1 MARPE
6 YQYNHSDHIRHRR
19 RYRRRFFVAAVFF
32 IAAMVAAG
40 ALAYNLY
47 NLSRVTTKPV
57 GVTYHQTIGGLQVT
71 KSAYFEFSDT
81 QAWSYAP
88 GDSTATELTYLLYE
102 GGLPVHS
109 LTVYINQTPL
119 NSDLAV
125 TRVLPVQI
133 KNGNALML
141 EGDIS
146 QPCSSLYGP
155 SDPKR
160 IKQVSLEGTDFLCVP
175 DSPQF
180 STVVGQV
187 GGNYDLSLK
196 RADGRT
202 ANYIIIYHNLSVD
215 PDPSPFVRI
224 MRTFQAL

>member
-1 MARPE
+1 MTRPE
-6 YQYNHSDHIRHRR
+6 YQFNHSDHIKRRR
-19 RYRRRFFVAAVFF
+19 RYRRRSFLATLFFLAVAVAV
-32 IAAMVAAG
+32 G

-47 NLSRVTTKPV
+47 NLSHVTGRPV
-57 GVTYHQTIGGLQVT
+57 GATYHQTIGGQVTT
-71 KSAYFEFSDT
+71 KSAYFQFSDT

-88 GDSTATELTYLLYE
+88 GDSTTTELTYLLYE

-119 NSDLAV
+119 DSNLAV

-133 KNGNALML
+133 KNGNSFMF

-146 QPCSSLYGP
+146 PPCSTLYGP

-160 IKQVSLEGTDFLCVP
+160 IKQVSLEGADFLCVP

-180 STVVGQV
+180 STAVGQV
-187 GGNYDLSLK
+187 GGNYELSLR
-196 RADGRT
+196 RANGQT
-202 ANYIIIYHNLSVD
+202 ANYIIIYHNLSVN
-215 PDPSPFVRI
+215 PDPSAFVRI
-224 MRTFQAL
+224 MKTFQAL